1 MKKLTLLLASV
12 SLGTMADTVRLSDG
26 NSCSFDADDSPWEL
40 SLITSARDGQG
51 KRHDAYHDRKG
62 WDKRND
68 YEVGA
73 EISYKFGGPTRLDCS
88 KLYNIQLNMKNAEL
102 KLLKQKLQI
111 LESQAS
117 INWDN

>member
-1 MKKLTLLLASV
+1 MKKLTILLASV

-26 NSCSFDADDSPWEL
+26 NSCSFDSDDSPWEL
-40 SLITSARDGQG
+40 SLNTKAMDGRG
-51 KRHDAYHDRKG
+51 KRHDAFYDKG
-62 WDKRND
+62 AWNRENN
-68 YEVGA
+68 YELGA
-73 EISYKFGGPTRLDCS
+73 EISYRFGGPKRLDCS

-111 LESQAS
+111 LESHAS